1 MTARAKFLFDLD
13 FAAAADQRPTL
24 SLAEHEAR
32 CAAREAQGYRNG
44 VEAAQ
49 AAAQAQ
55 ARQSIAAT
63 LAAIG
68 STLERI
74 GRDLQALEM
83 RLESE
88 AVEVASAI
96 AMKLAPE
103 LIAREPFAEIAAL
116 AADCFQHLTAKPHVV
131 IRVSDAAYEDAKR
144 QLEDIAR
151 GRGFEGRLVVLAEP
165 PIAAGD
171 CRIEWAD
178 GGVIRDRAQ
187 IEAAVA
193 EAVARYIAARREH
206 PEHQH

>member
-1 MTARAKFLFDLD
+1 MSARAKFLFDLD
-13 FAAAADQRPTL
+13 FAAAADQRPAL

-32 CAAREAQGYRNG
+32 CAVREAQAYRNG
-44 VEAAQ
+44 VAAAEAQ
-49 AAAQAQ
+49 AQAQ

-63 LAAIG
+63 LAVIAD
-68 STLERI
+68 TLDRL
-74 GRDLQALEM
+74 GRNLQALEM

-88 AVEVASAI
+88 AVEVAAAI
-96 AMKLAPE
+96 AAKLAPE

-116 AADCFQHLTAKPHVV
+116 AADCFQHLVTKPHVV
-131 IRVSDAAYEDAKR
+131 IRVNDAVYEDAKR

-165 PIAAGD
+165 QIAAGD

-178 GGVIRDRAQ
+178 GGVSRERAQ
-187 IEAAVA
+187 IEAAIA
-193 EAVARYIAARREH
+193 DAVARYIAARRAH